1 MNHAVVRRVAT
12 EMLRCKGKLMELL
25 RAEDITKTGE
35 RGMDERDVVVMVV
48 VMRWMDGWM
57 DGCGGR

>member
-35 RGMDERDVVVMVV
+35 RGMDERDGCDGSGDE
-48 VMRWMDGWM
+48 MDG
-57 DGCGGR
+57 